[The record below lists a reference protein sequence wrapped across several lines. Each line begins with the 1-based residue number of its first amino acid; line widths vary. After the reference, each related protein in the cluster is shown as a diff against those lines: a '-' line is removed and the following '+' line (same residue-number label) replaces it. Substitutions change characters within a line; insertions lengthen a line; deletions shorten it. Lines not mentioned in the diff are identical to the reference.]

1 MTALFLYTQ
10 NMKKIIFLIVC
21 LISFSAKADMNKI
34 CVVDFGKDWTAAE
47 SYILENCERNNVLF
61 WYEPVGQIE
70 LIANWCRFDRNIE
83 RIFVGSPRQFTCILY
98 SNKPRE
104 YIGTIK

>member
-21 LISFSAKADMNKI
+21 LISFSANADMNKI
-34 CVVDFGKDWTAAE
+34 CKIEGKDRAAAE

-61 WYEPVGQIE
+61 WYKPVGQIE

-83 RIFVGSPRQFTCILY
+83 RIFVGTPRQFTCILY
-98 SNKPRE
+98 SKKPRE
-104 YIGTIK
+104 YIR